1 MLTSDPEYII
11 NNSVNTIEYISSN
24 RISPTP
30 DNYHLWYTYSGKYD
44 LSLSNFVDKLVL
56 NKTPIDDVVSERLYK
71 KFFSKDAEKEVIE
84 KTAIVS
90 KTKLKR

>member
-11 NNSVNTIEYISSN
+11 NNSVNTIEYMSSN

-71 KFFSKDAEKEVIE
+71 KFSR
-84 KTAIVS
+84 KTLKKKLLKKLAIVS